1 MQLGC
6 YHNHNARPSTN
17 QSEQGHCPQACQ
29 DLSEEQRETRHG
41 QTESEIWLVNWE
53 QQGSSKDDQINPNYV
68 KMAEELKTGNM
79 STPGIRIE
87 PTDKIWI
94 KYMDNLARQ
103 ELEDPNRHTPQW
115 KSTLGKHIRDK
126 VHFDMQPTKR
136 YQGHRRLWTLE
147 QTGRSYQ
154 TISST
159 RDNTW
164 QWAIRHT

>member
-126 VHFDMQPTKR
+126 VHFDMQPTDLQNDIK
-136 YQGHRRLWTLE
+136 G
-147 QTGRSYQ
+147 TGNCELCNRQ
-154 TISST
+154 VDLIIPRTSST
-159 RDNTW
+159 RDNT
-164 QWAIRHT
+164 

>member
-1 MQLGC
+1 MC
-6 YHNHNARPSTN
+6 FSAANALTPQVTIEIPLCSLVATTTKTPV
-17 QSEQGHCPQACQ
+17 QYEEWHCPACQ

-115 KSTLGKHIRDK
+115 KSTLGQHIRDK
-126 VHFDMQPTKR
+126 VHFDMQPT
-136 YQGHRRLWTLE
+136 
-147 QTGRSYQ
+147 
-154 TISST
+154 
-159 RDNTW
+159 DP
-164 QWAIRHT
+164 